1 MCLFIARFPH
11 SLPTAHNP
19 KSCVSYIDKNTLE
32 RGKTLGNGFKPK
44 DFISRI
50 FGTTQQV
57 AEKGR
62 FGEQTSRR
70 G

>member
-1 MCLFIARFPH
+1 
-11 SLPTAHNP
+11 
-19 KSCVSYIDKNTLE
+19 VSYIDKNTLE
-32 RGKTLGNGFKPK
+32 RGKTLGNGLKPK